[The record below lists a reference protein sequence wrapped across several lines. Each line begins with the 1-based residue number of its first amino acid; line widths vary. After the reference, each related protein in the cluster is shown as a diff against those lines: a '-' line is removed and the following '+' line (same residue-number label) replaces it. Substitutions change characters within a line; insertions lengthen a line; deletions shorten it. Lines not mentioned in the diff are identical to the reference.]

1 VTVVPIPE
9 HEVNMHM
16 MPKILVL
23 AVVLLALPVSAQTR
37 HVDPPPAGTKYS
49 LLGGETVGSGV
60 NVASGEVGWPGISFG
75 ITHGLNRDT
84 DIGAR
89 FDLLFGFEET
99 TNSQFGIGFRVP
111 LRLTAMRRDRIS
123 VLVHIDPG
131 LKIYTTSPAIFGL
144 QFPIGVVLGYAAQRD
159 LTVGFGVDLPMT
171 LIVTPSP
178 VQLVLGPTFGPAVE
192 FHVDPRL
199 AVGLNTRFG
208 PIFSTRGGGS
218 EFGFVMQ
225 VLLAYRM

>member
-1 VTVVPIPE
+1 VSVVPIRE

-16 MPKILVL
+16 MPKVLVL
-23 AVVLLALPVSAQTR
+23 AVVLLALPVHAQRRT
-37 HVDPPPAGTKYS
+37 DPPPPGTKYS
-49 LLGGETVGSGV
+49 LLGGETVGTGV
-60 NVASGEVGWPGISFG
+60 
-75 ITHGLNRDT
+75 
-84 DIGAR
+84 

-111 LRLTAMRRDRIS
+111 LRMTAMRSDRIS
-123 VLVHIDPG
+123 VLIHIDPG
-131 LKIYTTSPAIFGL
+131 LRIYTTNPAIFGL

-178 VQLVLGPTFGPAVE
+178 VQLILGPTFGPAVE

-208 PIFSTRGGGS
+208 PIFSTSGGGS
-218 EFGFVMQ
+218 QFGFVMQ
-225 VLLAYRM
+225 VLAAYRM